1 MLTDKKPIA
10 VRAEMNSHIAVLS
23 SDALALIDLD
33 LPKCF
38 LLPFTGPEGDGMPS
52 VTLSE
57 ELDVLIVSSSSGLVS
72 AYGLS
77 SRKLLWRYQHLSF
90 VTTLIL
96 MRSPDSVVVEGDE
109 VAVLSLQNGRKISS
123 PLTSH
128 HSHVDACGSCLCK
141 KNRSTDTYR
150 FKDGKAVLLGG
161 FQGAIKEAVVTPKF
175 IAIAKFDSPRLI
187 SFINPTSGSEI
198 KSDFIPE
205 CVLLDVMA
213 YDSAGDALWV
223 IAHNA
228 VSRRI
233 EIWQAFL
240 GKAPEIVSMLP
251 EGIGCVGWSFCR
263 QRKQMVS
270 PMGLLAD
277 VASGQL
283 VKRDWADW
291 KIDKESFDASDCES

>member
-1 MLTDKKPIA
+1 MLTEKKPFA
-10 VRAEMNSHIAVLS
+10 VRTGTSSHIAVLS

-33 LPKCF
+33 FPRCFRLP
-38 LLPFTGPEGDGMPS
+38 LTEPEGDGTPS

-57 ELDVLIVSSSSGLVS
+57 ELDILIVSSSSGLVS

-77 SRKLLWRYQHLSF
+77 GRRLHWRYQHPSF

-96 MRSPDSVVVEGDE
+96 MGSPDSVVVEGDE

-128 HSHVDACGSCLCK
+128 HSHVDAGGSCLCK
-141 KNRSTDTYR
+141 KNRSADTYC
-150 FKDGKAVLLGG
+150 FKDGKALLLGG

-175 IAIAKFDSPRLI
+175 IAIAKFDSPGQI
-187 SFINPTSGSEI
+187 SFMNPTSGSEI

-205 CVLLDVMA
+205 CGLLDVMA
-213 YDSAGDALWV
+213 YDSAEDSLCV
-223 IAHNA
+223 VAHNA

-233 EIWQAFL
+233 EIWRTFL

-270 PMGLLAD
+270 PKGLLAD
-277 VASGQL
+277 VASGKL
-283 VKRDWADW
+283 VKRNWADW